1 MKIKIMT
8 MTGQKIDPYHQYD
21 EATVE
26 TAKTSAMIERMS
38 TMSQAVNKT
47 KAKQKIKLKTYLFF
61 LHFSGSLSFALIMM
75 MVMRITISRPR
86 IDTMKATMNPNQ
98 INVRRMAKCFCVYL
112 FTENKETVLG
122 ASCSTDGTD
131 DRKNDEHTVYDPG
144 NQ

>member
-1 MKIKIMT
+1 
-8 MTGQKIDPYHQYD
+8 
-21 EATVE
+21 
-26 TAKTSAMIERMS
+26 
-38 TMSQAVNKT
+38 
-47 KAKQKIKLKTYLFF
+47 
-61 LHFSGSLSFALIMM
+61 MM